1 MDKKNITIYDIAKEA
16 GVSASTVSRVISG
29 NVAVSKDAEKRVRK
43 AIEKYQFVPN
53 AMAKGL
59 KEKRSKVIG
68 VIVPDIKNP
77 YFSSL
82 FYEFQIRAIQ
92 EDFMVFLCNTYE
104 DPQIEL
110 RMLHALMNKQ
120 VEAMVIIGG
129 ALDYKSCDK
138 AYIKELQAISKKI
151 PLVITTHTTLLDCIR
166 VVNDDKKCMELLVTH
181 LAQKGYQKI
190 ALIGG
195 NNNVIPSYDRRR
207 YFLQYIEENKLITRK
222 EWMIDGGF
230 SIEDGIKLMKEL
242 HQSKEQPDA
251 VCGINDL
258 VALGVLKFAHEQNMK
273 IPEDIA
279 VMGCDGIAL
288 GETSYPSLSTIAT
301 PYSVFGEEIIGS
313 ILLALQDKTYKRL
326 MSIDMNLIARQST

>member
-1 MDKKNITIYDIAKEA
+1 MDKKNITIYDVAKEA

-29 NVAVSKDAEKRVRK
+29 NVGVSKDAEERVRK
-43 AIEKYQFVPN
+43 AIEKYHFVPN

-82 FYEFQIRAIQ
+82 FYELQVRAIQ

-110 RMLHALMNKQ
+110 RMLRTLMNKQ

-129 ALDYKSCDK
+129 ALDYKSCEN
-138 AYIKELQAISKKI
+138 AYINELQTISKKI
-151 PLVITTHTTLLDCIR
+151 PLVITTHTMLLDCIK

-195 NNNVIPSYDRRR
+195 NNNVVPSYDRRR
-207 YFLQYIEENKLITRK
+207 FFLQYIEENRLTTQK

-230 SIEDGIKLMKEL
+230 SIESGIKLMQEL
-242 HQSKEQPDA
+242 FHSKEKPEV

-258 VALGVLKFAHEQNMK
+258 VALGALKYAHEHNMR
-273 IPEDIA
+273 IPEDIG

-301 PYSVFGEEIIGS
+301 DYSAFGEEIVNS
-313 ILLALQDKTYKRL
+313 ILSALHNKAYKRL
-326 MSIDMNLIARQST
+326 MTIDMKLIARRST